1 MNQIALPFDWPAEE
15 DRGDFIVTQSNE
27 NAVAH
32 LDSWGRWPVRATLL
46 IGPRK
51 SGRSLLGRIFAAKS
65 GAQLIDDAEEK
76 REVDIFHAWNA
87 AQSTRIPLLVIADQ
101 APPAWSIRLADLR
114 SRLSATPIVEID
126 RPDDVLI
133 QLLLEKLLGRRG
145 IALPPEVSAFII
157 PRVERSHLIIL
168 RIVDALDEASLSQR
182 RAMTVPFV
190 RDVLTTRGL
199 LDNGDGSHGEA
210 AHGIAQTK

>member
-1 MNQIALPFDWPAEE
+1 MNQIALPLDWPAKE
-15 DRGDFIVTQSNE
+15 DEGDFIVTRSNE
-27 NAVAH
+27 TAVTH
-32 LDSWGRWPVRATLL
+32 LDRWGGWPVRATLL
-46 IGPRK
+46 VGPRK

-76 REVDIFHAWNA
+76 READIFHAWNV
-87 AQSTRIPLLVIADQ
+87 AQSSRIPLLLIADR

-126 RPDDVLI
+126 PPDDILI
-133 QLLLEKLLGRRG
+133 RLLLEKLLGRRG
-145 IALPPEVSAFII
+145 IAIPPEVSGFII
-157 PRVERSHLIIL
+157 PRVERSHLIIQ

-182 RAMTVPFV
+182 RAMTIPFV
-190 RDVLTTRGL
+190 RDVLAARGL

-210 AHGIAQTK
+210 AHGITQTS